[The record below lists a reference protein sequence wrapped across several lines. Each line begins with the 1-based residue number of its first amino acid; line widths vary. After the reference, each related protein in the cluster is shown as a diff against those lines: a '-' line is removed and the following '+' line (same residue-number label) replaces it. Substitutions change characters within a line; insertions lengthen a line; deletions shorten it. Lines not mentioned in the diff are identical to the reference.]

1 MVTIKIM
8 NEFLHGPVWTCEGET
23 GIEIDDLPL
32 VHEDATV
39 ASLNREI
46 GELFDS
52 YYEFDSHD
60 QACWFNEEQEKA
72 DKPRMLELLG
82 KPNDR
87 IAELNDGS
95 FVVDDQETPR
105 IEAL

>member
-8 NEFLHGPVWTCEGET
+8 NEFPHGPVWTREEGT
-23 GIEIDDLPL
+23 AILTDTLPL
-32 VHEDATV
+32 VHEDPLA

-60 QACWFNEEQEKA
+60 QACWFNEEKERPISLA
-72 DKPRMLELLG
+72 CSSCWASP
-82 KPNDR
+82 
-87 IAELNDGS
+87 
-95 FVVDDQETPR
+95 TP
-105 IEAL
+105 ASQS